1 MTMLFNLRFFKKL
14 TLLLLFFENKL
25 SQTTINKQENIS
37 NVLTQAVLLFT
48 AFLHFIFK
56 LVAFLIFNF
65 RKFLV
70 LSFMH
75 FIVYNNLLKFNSSWS
90 KLLHLWKII
99 LIIYWGN
106 YRFLFYY
113 LDFCGSTFFRSSLLC
128 FLFLFFFF
136 FQLF

>member
-14 TLLLLFFENKL
+14 TLLLFFFENKL

-56 LVAFLIFNF
+56 LVALLIFNF

-70 LSFMH
+70 LSFMY

-99 LIIYWGN
+99 LVIY
-106 YRFLFYY
+106 
-113 LDFCGSTFFRSSLLC
+113 
-128 FLFLFFFF
+128 
-136 FQLF
+136 